1 MDTPINKLPKP
12 VIKQKK
18 QGNLDG
24 KPFAKPAAKKRVKKV
39 KHIDQ
44 LYDEKFLANYQK

>member
-12 VIKQKK
+12 IIKPKSDAKSDAK
-18 QGNLDG
+18 QA
-24 KPFAKPAAKKRVKKV
+24 PKKRVKKV

-44 LYDEKFLANYQK
+44 LYDHKFLANYQN